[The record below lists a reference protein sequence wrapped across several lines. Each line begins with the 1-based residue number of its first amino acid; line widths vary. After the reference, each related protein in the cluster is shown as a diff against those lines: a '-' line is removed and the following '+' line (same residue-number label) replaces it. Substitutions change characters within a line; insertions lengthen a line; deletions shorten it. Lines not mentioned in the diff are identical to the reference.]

1 MDTISKYSPSRG
13 DLTIFA
19 ILWPGRQMASHRPR
33 RIVATIC
40 KTTSTAGY
48 KQHIDPAIRALEAAH
63 NDAVDRLCNATQ
75 AIYEGDSV
83 SEYEA
88 MVKTI
93 NDAAKFFP
101 AAALNMSSLYSAIDG
116 CARCTMYFFHRAH
129 TLLRADLPNDVHR
142 LVSEDGYLDL
152 LDPDLWR
159 AGITKHSLHPET
171 PICNHTRAEYV
182 HDMVQLAETVWPIM
196 LDLGIKHRKKAVKMV
211 NALLSANI
219 VACESDR
226 AAMTKLSAQMAAT
239 LCKPKPAAAA
249 TAVAADTA
257 TVADSAS
264 TEQARTESWTCDDAL
279 EIVLTPETTAEQR
292 GKYWAAVMDAMAA
305 DDASDKP
312 ARRIMQLFYS
322 SHETVKAFAFDGMSP
337 VAVDNILR
345 GAANVIMLK
354 AIKASCTDQTSHCLP
369 WLVYEATPAMLR
381 VYANAIAT
389 DATQQAA
396 ALTNVAR
403 AHTPSDTRVKVCVGA
418 DGEAMYSREEFDVF
432 LAIHAG
438 TSNYGSLLVRIAKM
452 PSRQRQ
458 HACALL
464 RLIGIR
470 GILPRDAEI
479 AARLF
484 ASCTDT
490 TYAAVPNNSV
500 ACHRLVYTEQDAHV
514 KCGID
519 YTAADRLLMMAA
531 GVFPAMESAVMSL
544 VPDSNDEVRAQQTD
558 VEALR
563 LGYTCAE
570 CNAQCGVKKS
580 ACGNCKCVRYCSSG
594 CQRKHWDDGH
604 SHLCR
609 AYATAAKTMSEM

>member
-1 MDTISKYSPSRG
+1 M
-13 DLTIFA
+13 
-19 ILWPGRQMASHRPR
+19 
-33 RIVATIC
+33 
-40 KTTSTAGY
+40 
-48 KQHIDPAIRALEAAH
+48 
-63 NDAVDRLCNATQ
+63 
-75 AIYEGDSV
+75 

-93 NDAAKFFP
+93 NAAAKIFP
-101 AAALNMSSLYSAIDG
+101 AAALNMSSLYSAIDK
-116 CARCTMYFFHRAH
+116 CARCTMYYFHRAH
-129 TLLRADLPNDVHR
+129 VLSRADSPNDAHR
-142 LVSEDGYLDL
+142 LVTVEGYLDMF
-152 LDPDLWR
+152 DPDLWR
-159 AGITKHSLHPET
+159 AGIAEHSLHPEM
-171 PICNHTRAEYV
+171 PSCNHTRAEYV

-196 LDLGIKHRKKAVKMV
+196 LGFETKHRKRAVKMV

-219 VACESDR
+219 VARKSDR
-226 AAMTKLSAQMAAT
+226 AAMTKLSKQMTAT
-239 LCKPKPAAAA
+239 LCKPKPE
-249 TAVAADTA
+249 TPVEAVASAADTA
-257 TVADSAS
+257 TTAD
-264 TEQARTESWTCDDAL
+264 TEQAKTESWTCDDAL

-292 GKYWAAVMDAMAA
+292 GEYWAAVMHAMAA
-305 DDASDKP
+305 DDADDKP

-322 SHETVKAFAFDGMSP
+322 GHETVKEFVFDGIHP
-337 VAVDNILR
+337 LAVDNILR
-345 GAANVIMLK
+345 GAAHAIMLK

-403 AHTPSDTRVKVCVGA
+403 VHTPSDTRVKVCVSA

-432 LAIHAG
+432 LEIHAG

-500 ACHRLVYTEQDAHV
+500 ACHRLVYTERDAHV
-514 KCGID
+514 KCGIG

-531 GVFPAMESAVMSL
+531 GVFPAVESAVISL
-544 VPDSNDEVRAQQTD
+544 VPDSKDEVCAQQTD
-558 VEALR
+558 VEMLR
-563 LGYTCAE
+563 LEYTCVA

-580 ACGNCKCVRYCSSG
+580 LCGNCKCVRYCSPA